1 MMARGAVAA
10 RLKACKRQQCA
21 RRSYDAS
28 CLALRDGALT
38 GACYLQRDAAKLYA
52 QAQAFVKLADEG
64 ADANLAEAT
73 WSATMTVPLLTLMV
87 RGRLAV
93 PVLMIN
99 RQGRDSPPHP

>member
-1 MMARGAVAA
+1 MMAMGAVVA
-10 RLKACKRQQCA
+10 RSKACDRQQCA

>member
-1 MMARGAVAA
+1 MMATGAAGA
-10 RLKACKRQQCA
+10 RLKASHRQQRA
-21 RRSYDAS
+21 RRSYDVS
-28 CLALRDGALT
+28 CLALCDGALT

-87 RGRLAV
+87 LLVAFTAEVGLLCRC
-93 PVLMIN
+93 
-99 RQGRDSPPHP
+99 